1 MTKANTKALSAQK
14 TAGFRTAHRGPAK
27 LPPYRAARSLRR
39 SSESRKSLFF
49 NEVALIQTTRNR
61 LTHGT
66 GETIL
71 DDVGS

>member
-14 TAGFRTAHRGPAK
+14 TAGFRTAHKGPAK

-39 SSESRKSLFF
+39 SSERRKILFF
-49 NEVALIQTTRNR
+49 NEVALIRSHPKPLDTR
-61 LTHGT
+61 G

-71 DDVGS
+71 DDEGS